1 MYNSVDDIK
10 NEYSK
15 LYLQHIEEFNNYK
28 EELYSKFPKLKEI
41 ENSITSL
48 KFEKAK
54 LSIANEDSTEID
66 KKIKSLEDEKNKFY
80 KTNNINNKFKIKY
93 LCEDCKDTGYIDGVK
108 CHCFVDKEIEMLKNI
123 SHFDAIANNDTFEN
137 LNFNF
142 YNQNIEV
149 TDGLS
154 YKEYMNTVISD
165 IGKKILDIK
174 KNPINVFFT
183 GLTGTGKTFLARCI
197 GNSLLEKH
205 KSVFY
210 LSASDLVSAIYDNKL
225 KEYIYIT
232 DVLIIDDLGS
242 EYITDFSIT
251 QVFNVINKRLVER
264 KSTIITSNLS
274 FNELKKNYDDRI
286 TSRIYNE
293 YYLVRLDGKDLRG
306 IKNGIE

>member
-10 NEYSK
+10 NEYSR
-15 LYLQHIEEFNNYK
+15 LYLKHIEEFNDYR

-41 ENSITSL
+41 ENDIMNL
-48 KFEKAK
+48 KIEKAK
-54 LSIANEDSTEID
+54 LSFSNSDSTDID

-80 KTNNINNKFKIKY
+80 KANNINNKFKINY

-108 CHCFVDKEIEMLKNI
+108 CHCFIDKEIEMLKNV
-123 SHFDAIANNDTFEN
+123 SHFDVIAKNDTFEN

-149 TDGLS
+149 TDGLL

-165 IGKKILDIK
+165 LGKKILDIK
-174 KNPINVFFT
+174 TNPLNVFFT

-210 LSASDLVSAIYDNKL
+210 LSASDLVSSIYDNKL